1 MTIILVVV
9 LINLINTVLSFI
21 YAFSIKVLVFSFSE
35 VLSQL
40 FTISYQVIIPKIQQ
54 LVCLIYCSILIIFCF
69 VLAFLNLLMTD
80 SLYKWQV
87 HICKLLNVSA
97 HHILLI

>member
-1 MTIILVVV
+1 MIILVVV
-9 LINLINTVLSFI
+9 LINTVLSFI

-40 FTISYQVIIPKIQQ
+40 FTISYQVIVPKIQQ
-54 LVCLIYCSILIIFCF
+54 LVCLIYCSILIISCF
-69 VLAFLNLLMTD
+69 VSAFLNLLMTD
-80 SLYKWQV
+80 SLYKCQV
-87 HICKLLNVSA
+87 HIYKLLNVSA